1 MVLERI
7 GDSFQRVC
15 IWDSIINPLESI
27 SNTWE
32 TFGII
37 GWFFMEWYLGSIA
50 FGLEDACVHVHTQL
64 SLPIAFLI
72 HPQYKVVEIV
82 KIQGL
87 NYKIKAK

>member
-1 MVLERI
+1 
-7 GDSFQRVC
+7 
-15 IWDSIINPLESI
+15 
-27 SNTWE
+27 
-32 TFGII
+32 
-37 GWFFMEWYLGSIA
+37 MEWYLGSIA